1 MNYRDTQKG
10 KIVEQI
16 KEALLAGYPVI
27 HIPTPNKEVIND
39 IIFNDEES
47 YSSFVPRLYLNRNR
61 KLQYHEMG
69 AKVEIS
75 KDTLC
80 GFHVITGDENI
91 LNVKTPM
98 IFIQYIDS
106 FSKKGG
112 LDMVKSFIA
121 LYYDTKEVVKY
132 EARERSNSSGEERLL
147 DCTNYV
153 RQNIRKSLF
162 IIVTPTYD
170 RLPDVIAPY
179 TRVINMP
186 VLSDEEIQFLIE
198 SKLSGADIS
207 PDKLIQESELF
218 NKLKVSFRGFST
230 LMIKQ
235 LMNLMIG
242 NGCIDNQRIDKDEV
256 IRIINDAKK
265 QMLSNTQGLKWE
277 NTEGSDAAGMEQ
289 AEKWLRE
296 KAELFK
302 DPSKARDRNLE
313 IPKAAIIT
321 GVPGSGKSLMAKMA
335 ARIFD
340 APLISLDMGAIRDKY
355 QGESEHNMM
364 AALRMATQLS
374 PCVLWVDEI
383 EKSFSSADGEDSL
396 GTRLFGK
403 FLTWMQEKSAA
414 CFVFATSN
422 DVTKL
427 PPELFRSERFDR
439 KFFAFMPTAKECAQI
454 FVANLSKQQAD
465 YKKMRKRLPRVER
478 NNCPELL
485 FSEEL
490 LEHDTWLNILKYNR
504 ADELNRSRLTQ
515 EIETDDDGVKSRQW
529 QNRPSNKLFTGAD
542 IATIVKEAKF
552 RVSQKE
558 GDLSGQSAVYHKD
571 VFLEAIKSVITDVRP
586 YGQTN
591 LQDIAKCY
599 YLLYINQ
606 FESASGNSIVD
617 FRDFNEDVLVYTG
630 NDNNLNHIYDRIL
643 FNTIVGAINKYLP
656 QIIERQ
662 KIRI

>member
-1 MNYRDTQKG
+1 MNYRETQKG

-16 KEALLAGYPVI
+16 KEAMLAGYPVV
-27 HIPTPNKEVIND
+27 HIPTPNKELVND

-47 YSSFVPRLYLNRNR
+47 YSSFVPRLYLDRNG
-61 KLQYHEMG
+61 KPQYHEIG
-69 AKVEIS
+69 AKTEIS
-75 KDTLC
+75 KDALC
-80 GFHVITGDENI
+80 GFRVITGEENI

-106 FSKKGG
+106 LSNKGG

-121 LYYDTKEVVKY
+121 LYYDTKEVVNY
-132 EARERSNSSGEERLL
+132 VASERANSSGKERLM
-147 DCTNYV
+147 DTTSHI

-179 TRVINMP
+179 TRVINVP
-186 VLSDEEIQFLIE
+186 VLSDEEIKFLIE
-198 SKLSGADIS
+198 RNLIAANIS

-218 NKLKVSFRGFST
+218 NKLKVSFRGFSS
-230 LMIKQ
+230 LMINQ
-235 LMNLMIG
+235 LMDLMIG
-242 NGCIDNQRIDKDEV
+242 NGCIDNKRIDKDEV

-265 QMLSNTQGLKWE
+265 QMISNIQGLKWE
-277 NTEGSDAAGMEQ
+277 NTEGSDAAGMGR
-289 AEKWLRE
+289 AEKWLKE

-302 DPSKARDRNLE
+302 DPSKARDRFLE
-313 IPKAAIIT
+313 IPKAVIIT

-364 AALRMATQLS
+364 AALRMATQLA
-374 PCVLWVDEI
+374 PCVLWIDEI
-383 EKSFSSADGEDSL
+383 EKAFSSSDGEDSL

-439 KFFAFMPTAKECAQI
+439 KFFAFMPTAEECAQI
-454 FVANLSKQQAD
+454 FVANLSKQESD
-465 YKKMRKRLPRVER
+465 YQKMRVHLSRAEKKNCPKRL
-478 NNCPELL
+478 
-485 FSEEL
+485 FHEEL
-490 LEHDTWLNILKYNR
+490 LKPATWLKVLNNDR
-504 ADELNRSRLTQ
+504 EGELRMSCLSQ
-515 EIETDDDGVKSRQW
+515 EITHEDGVISHQW
-529 QNRPSNKLFTGAD
+529 ESRPSNKLFTGAD
-542 IATIVKEAKF
+542 IATIIKDAKF
-552 RVSQKE
+552 KASQKR
-558 GDLSGQSAVYHKD
+558 GDLSEQSEEVYPLND
-571 VFLEAIKSVITDVRP
+571 FLDAIIMAIKDIRP

-591 LQDIAKCY
+591 LRDIAKCF

-606 FESASGNSIVD
+606 FKSASDNNIVD
-617 FRDFNEDVLVYTG
+617 FQDFNEDALVYAKYKA
-630 NDNNLNHIYDRIL
+630 NLRFTYDKVL
-643 FNTIVGAINKYLP
+643 FNTIIGAINKYLP

-662 KIRI
+662 KVKL

>member
-16 KEALLAGYPVI
+16 KEAMLAGYPVI
-27 HIPTPNKEVIND
+27 HIPTPNKELVND
-39 IIFNDEES
+39 IIYNDEES
-47 YSSFVPRLYLNRNR
+47 YSSFVPRLYLDRNR
-61 KLQYHEMG
+61 KPQYHEMG
-69 AKVEIS
+69 AKAEIS

-80 GFHVITGDENI
+80 GFRVITGDENI

-106 FSKKGG
+106 ISKKDG

-121 LYYDTKEVVKY
+121 LYYDTKEVVNY
-132 EARERSNSSGEERLL
+132 VAMERSNSSGEERLL
-147 DCTNYV
+147 DRTSSI

-179 TRVINMP
+179 TRVINVP

-198 SKLSGADIS
+198 SKLSAADIS
-207 PDKLIQESELF
+207 PDKLIQEAELF
-218 NKLKVSFRGFST
+218 NKLKVSFRGFSS

-277 NTEGSDAAGMEQ
+277 NTEGSDAAGMER

-364 AALRMATQLS
+364 TALHMAEQMA
-374 PCVLWVDEI
+374 PCVLWIDEI
-383 EKSFSSADGEDSL
+383 EKAFNSSADGEDSL

-403 FLTWMQEKSAA
+403 FLTWMQEKTAA

-439 KFFAFMPTAKECAQI
+439 KFFAFMPTAEECAQI

-465 YKKMRKRLPRVER
+465 YKKMRKRLPKVER
-478 NNCPELL
+478 NNCPKLL
-485 FSEEL
+485 FSEDL
-490 LEHDTWLNILKYNR
+490 LDPDTWLKILNYNR
-504 ADELNRSRLTQ
+504 HYELQRSRLTE
-515 EIETDDDGVKSRQW
+515 EIETDDVEVISRQW
-529 QNRPSNKLFTGAD
+529 KNRPSNKLFTGAD
-542 IATIVKEAKF
+542 ITTIVKEAKF
-552 RVSQKE
+552 RVSQRE
-558 GDLSGQSAVYHKD
+558 GDLSGQPAVYQTSG
-571 VFLEAIKSVITDVRP
+571 FLEAIKSVINDVRP

-591 LQDIAKCY
+591 LRDIAKCY

-606 FESASGNSIVD
+606 FESASGKSIVD

-630 NDNNLNHIYDRIL
+630 NNNPSHPYDKIL